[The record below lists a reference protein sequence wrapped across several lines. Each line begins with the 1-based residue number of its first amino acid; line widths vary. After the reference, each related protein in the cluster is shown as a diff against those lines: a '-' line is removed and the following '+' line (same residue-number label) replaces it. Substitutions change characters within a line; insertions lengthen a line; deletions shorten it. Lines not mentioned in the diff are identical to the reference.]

1 MWSSGTGTRI
11 FVLCRRLGG
20 LLGYLRNWKPPAR
33 GEKFLFVPVYSLFR
47 QKGHP
52 WQQNRIS
59 FHSFTYHISSKA
71 PEWMLP
77 SVTSMGP
84 DMVHSLHAGFMVAS
98 VAYVCML
105 DTAALKYEIGLVKF
119 NSRSSVTGPAQI
131 PGRAHLESR
140 NGIAWVWVCSINGND
155 QNRMAWYS
163 IQGWTR
169 SRAYIGIPSTQSDL
183 AGGCLALDM
192 RRRISEASF
201 WMNEAKLCVIHMCT
215 VYDINIIYI

>member
-1 MWSSGTGTRI
+1 MRSFYLCLCILCSGKKAI
-11 FVLCRRLGG
+11 HDS
-20 LLGYLRNWKPPAR
+20 KI
-33 GEKFLFVPVYSLFR
+33 EFR
-47 QKGHP
+47 FTLSPITFQVRHQSECYQVWRPWDLTWYIAYMLASWLHP
-52 WQQNRIS
+52 
-59 FHSFTYHISSKA
+59 
-71 PEWMLP
+71 
-77 SVTSMGP
+77 
-84 DMVHSLHAGFMVAS
+84 
-98 VAYVCML
+98 L